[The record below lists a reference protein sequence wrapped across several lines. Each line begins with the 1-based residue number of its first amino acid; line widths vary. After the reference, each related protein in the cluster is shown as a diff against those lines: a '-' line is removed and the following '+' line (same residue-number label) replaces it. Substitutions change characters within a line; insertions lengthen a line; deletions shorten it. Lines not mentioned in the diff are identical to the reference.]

1 MNTIVRIFLYVL
13 LVIIIS
19 DLIYNVVSCIYSAAK
34 DTKKYIRFEKSRR
47 VNFKFY
53 FFFYK
58 YKMNIFYYF

>member
-34 DTKKYIRFEKSRR
+34 DTKKIKDMKNQEEGQL
-47 VNFKFY
+47 
-53 FFFYK
+53 
-58 YKMNIFYYF
+58 